1 MAISH
6 VFSNQIADGTNT
18 NIVRPSDWNSA
29 HNQYYTLSGNTL
41 GASTVSGTNVVF
53 QGSGNISLSGT
64 GRTIVIYGTGG
75 GGGGGAALSA
85 GTQSVSTGTVSF
97 ADSNGIS
104 FGMAG
109 SNQITASHNG
119 ITTQSVQT
127 QAAGNIA
134 GTGFTTATTAGSVIT
149 GALGTNGLNLG
160 IPAYLT
166 AAVGGGGVA
175 IGAST
180 QTATSGTVIFSN
192 SNGITFGLNNGTLT
206 ASAAAA
212 PTSYVSNVN
221 GSSGQ
226 ISLNVGSSLSSST
239 AGSSITFGLA
249 SNITTAL
256 QSAGAYLTTAAQSSA
271 SNLSIAVAATNSTG
285 GGTATLASSISF
297 SNANGLTFYT
307 SAGNAIVASY
317 TVPTQSIQTQA
328 SGNIAGTGFT
338 TATTAGTVI
347 TGALGTNGLN
357 LGVPAYLT
365 TQSIQTQA
373 SGNIAGTGFTTATTA
388 GTVITGALGTDG
400 LNLGVPAYLTAAA
413 GGIMYAN
420 LSGNTSGNTTA
431 SGSTLNFSG
440 INLTLSGTNNSQ
452 IAISAPATSSLVA
465 GANITIS
472 TAGSTISIIGGAGGG
487 VALGASTQ
495 TATSGT
501 VNFVNSNGITFG
513 MSGSSQITASHNGIT
528 TQTVQ
533 TQASGAI
540 AGTGFFSTTTAG
552 TAIVGTNNSNGLS
565 LGVPAYLTTQ
575 SVQTQ
580 AAGNIAGTGFTTATT
595 AGSVVT
601 GALGTDGLNLG
612 IPAYLTAAGSG
623 GAVNFSAGA
632 TSNNLQTVVFSNSN
646 GVSFGLNGSTITA
659 SVVPQYT
666 LSGYNHYNDAIYSA
680 GTIGQGSLIFDHI
693 DLENPVQ
700 FNKYGVILLISNATN
715 STGSHTVSMSI
726 GLYTQ
731 NGSTMSLL
739 GSTSTSVAATLSGT
753 AGSYSLYSG
762 IKQVTIPYTTT
773 LSRGEYFLGVISS
786 SSSAGQNAT
795 FNQCRQSALN
805 SNYNGL
811 FGVSVA
817 TSNQLF
823 LGAGVYSQTTTAF
836 PNSIAFSQIRG
847 TNADAFRPPIIIFQS
862 DIA

>member
-317 TVPTQSIQTQA
+317 TVPTQSVQTQA
-328 SGNIAGTGFT
+328 SGAIAGTGFT
-338 TATTAGTVI
+338 SITTAGTAI

-365 TQSIQTQA
+365 TQSVQTQA